1 MKRISKKNKRILG
14 CICGMMILFGL
25 MFMIL
30 MFITPWGVWLDIH
43 SSIGDWFDLPVWF
56 SRAALKAYW
65 LIVVVLLLAFLYYPE
80 E

>member
-1 MKRISKKNKRILG
+1 MKRISKKAKRRLG
-14 CICGMMILFGL
+14 CICGMMILLGV

-30 MFITPWGVWLDIH
+30 MFITPWGAWLDIH
-43 SSIGDWFDLPVWF
+43 SSIGQWIDWPVWF

-65 LIVVVLLLAFLYYPE
+65 LVVVVLFVAFLYYPE